1 MSKKVNALAGLLTIV
16 LMLGGVA
23 PLAAD
28 EALDQ
33 AFETL
38 KTYEWGNDRAA
49 LNALDTAV
57 AASHDDADAQKALE
71 TRLTAVLDGDGSQA
85 AKDYACRKLSLIGS
99 ADAVPA
105 LAALLT
111 DKTLSHMGRYAL
123 ERMPCDEALAAL
135 RGAMAE
141 TSGLQ
146 RVGMINSLG
155 VRRDAQST
163 AAIAALLE
171 ADDAQVAA
179 AAAAAL
185 GSIGTADSAKAL
197 AAFDAPEGLVLALA
211 DAKLT
216 CAERL
221 LAGGDK
227 AGALAIYKKLT
238 ADDQPKHVQVA
249 ARRGMLAALKK

>member
-1 MSKKVNALAGLLTIV
+1 MSKKVNALVGLLMIALT
-16 LMLGGVA
+16 LGAVT
-23 PLAAD
+23 PLIAD
-28 EALDQ
+28 EAVDQ

-57 AASHDDADAQKALE
+57 AASHNDAAAQKALE
-71 TRLTAVLDGDGSQA
+71 TRLVAVLAGDGSQA

-99 ADAVPA
+99 AQAVPA

-111 DKTLSHMGRYAL
+111 EKTLSHMGRYAL
-123 ERMPCDEALAAL
+123 ERMPCDEAIAAL
-135 RGAMAE
+135 RAAMAK

-155 VRRDAQST
+155 VRRDAGST
-163 AAIAALLE
+163 AAIAALLG

-197 AAFDAPEGLVLALA
+197 AAFDVPEGLVLAVA

-216 CAERL
+216 CAEKL

-227 AGALAIYKKLT
+227 AGALAIYMKLMT
-238 ADDQPKHVQVA
+238 PGQPKHVK
-249 ARRGMLAALKK
+249 LAAMRGRLAATK